1 MTIDLHIHSKNSDG
15 VLSVK
20 EIMKLAKIKNI
31 FMISI
36 TDHDSIFCQKQASI
50 LAKQSGINYVS
61 GVELNVTFSPNG
73 DLTQKSIFLDFL
85 GYNFNSEDTDL
96 QNKLEK
102 IAQYRNERALK
113 ILIKLNTE
121 LKKNQIKELDKKD
134 LLKIQD
140 SVDGVFGRPH
150 IADYLVKKGIV
161 KNRKEA
167 FNRYLVKCNVP
178 KYPLYLKEAANL
190 IRNAGGEIVLAHPND
205 PYGTSLIKLT
215 RSLDE
220 QTKIIDDSILQ
231 YIDGIECWHSRND
244 ERTTNHYI
252 SYSKK
257 HNLIMTGGSDCHQ
270 KPIIMGTVD
279 VPFYVADQFLL

>member
-1 MTIDLHIHSKNSDG
+1 MIIDLHIHSKNSDG

-20 EIMKLAKIKNI
+20 EILELAKIKNI
-31 FMISI
+31 CMMSI
-36 TDHDSIFCQKQASI
+36 TDHDSIFCQEPASI
-50 LAKQSGINYVS
+50 LAKESGINYVS
-61 GVELNVTFSPNG
+61 GVELNVTFVINS
-73 DLTQKSIFLDFL
+73 DQTEKSIFLDFL
-85 GYNFNSEDTDL
+85 GYNFDSENTQL

-102 IAQYRNERALK
+102 IAKYRQERALK
-113 ILIKLNTE
+113 ILRKLNRE
-121 LKKNQIKELDKKD
+121 LKKDQIMELNQED
-134 LLKIQD
+134 LVKIQN

-161 KNRKEA
+161 KDRKEA

-178 KYPLYLKEAANL
+178 KYPLYPKEAAKL
-190 IRNAGGEIVLAHPND
+190 VRNAGGKIVLAHPND
-205 PYGTSLIKLT
+205 PYGTSLIKLA

-244 ERTTNHYI
+244 EKTTNHYL
-252 SYSKK
+252 SYAKE

-270 KPIIMGTVD
+270 KPIIMGTVK
-279 VPFYVADQFLL
+279 VPFYVVDQF

>member
-36 TDHDSIFCQKQASI
+36 TDHDSIFYQKQASI

-61 GVELNVTFSPNG
+61 GVELNVTFSPSR

-102 IAQYRNERALK
+102 IAQYRNERALN

-134 LLKIQD
+134 LLRIQN

-178 KYPLYLKEAANL
+178 KYPLYLKDAANL
-190 IRNAGGEIVLAHPND
+190 IRNAGGKIVLAHPND

-270 KPIIMGTVD
+270 KPIIMGTVN

>member
-61 GVELNVTFSPNG
+61 GVELNVTFSPSG

-121 LKKNQIKELDKKD
+121 LKKNQIKELNKKD